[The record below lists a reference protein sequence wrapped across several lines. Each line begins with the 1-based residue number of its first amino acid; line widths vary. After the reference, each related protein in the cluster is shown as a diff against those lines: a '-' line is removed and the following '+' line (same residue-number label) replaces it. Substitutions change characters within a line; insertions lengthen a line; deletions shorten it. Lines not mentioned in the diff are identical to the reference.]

1 MKPKTRTFLLELL
14 RALVAALSG
23 LLGGAMI

>member
-1 MKPKTRTFLLELL
+1 MKPNVKSFLLELL